1 MAKRS
6 PAAPAPQAQ
15 PEGAAPETPFVSS
28 AVARYI
34 RISAQKTRLVADMVR
49 DRYVGEALTILR
61 HSEKKKA
68 SAIIEKTLRSA
79 IANAQNKV
87 PSIDVDNLYVAR
99 IFVDQGPQLKRI
111 RPAPM
116 GRAFRILKR
125 TSHVRV
131 YLEDRKGR

>member
-6 PAAPAPQAQ
+6 PAAPAPHAH
-15 PEGAAPETPFVSS
+15 PEGAAPEAPFVSS

-61 HSEKKKA
+61 HSEKRKA
-68 SAIIEKTLRSA
+68 SAVIEKTLRSA

-87 PSIDVDNLYVAR
+87 PSIDVDALYIAR

-125 TSHVRV
+125 TSHVHV